1 MGFRRLVLCCLS
13 LCASWTGGSAA
24 AAQEDRLHVLF
35 LGDRGHH
42 QPEARLHQVYG
53 ELGRAR
59 IAVDYQERVEA
70 LVPER
75 LALYD
80 VVMVYANHLEIAPA
94 QEQALLAWVNA
105 GGGLFAVHSASAC
118 FPGSQVWGE
127 LVGAR
132 FASHGGEVFTQRVVD
147 DGHPVTE
154 GWQPFTCWDETYV
167 HSEHREEGRRVLTMR
182 EEEPWTWV
190 RAQGEGRVIY
200 TASGH
205 DARAWSQPGFVELLI
220 RGTVW
225 AAGDEAAARWRA
237 AGELPTLRYRDE
249 DTVPNYERRDPK
261 PQYQLPL
268 DVADAQR
275 HLQVAAGFRVE
286 LFASEPDITNPIAMC
301 WDERGRL
308 WVLESIDYPNQV
320 NDDGRGRDRIVIC
333 TDTDED
339 GRADDF
345 TVFAEGLNV
354 PTAITRWK
362 DGVIVAQAPDVL
374 YFADDDGDDRAD
386 RRELLFT
393 GFGRGDTHAGP
404 SSFTFGPDGW
414 IYGAVGY
421 SAFSGEVGGEAVQLT
436 MGVYRFRPDGSALQP
451 VGRFTNNTWGFGF
464 DSRGELYGSTANGA
478 PSFHIGLP
486 QHQLRALHPMGT
498 GAQPVAG
505 FSQLH
510 HLSPYL
516 RQVDV
521 FGGYT
526 AAAGHQFTASGTLPP
541 HVSLDT
547 ALICEPTGH
556 LVSMSQPVAQGS
568 SVRTEG
574 GWNLIA
580 SSDEWFSPIQAEV
593 GPDGAVW
600 IADWC
605 EFIVQH
611 NPTPN
616 PQRGG
621 FQAENGKGNAHI
633 NPLRDRERGR
643 IWRVVPTVSAETA
656 AIPDLAQAEVPALLA
671 ATDHPNRFWR
681 MQAQRLLEERGP
693 SRVSADLIEAWP
705 QLTDRQKTH
714 LTPLMFRSAA
724 VKDAAP
730 WDRYA
735 CLRSGHPAL
744 QRITLRS
751 LPEEED
757 ATRALLAS
765 NLLFT
770 PDASLRR
777 EAWLAAARQPE
788 SVLLG
793 KMLAAAAVLPDL
805 AEDPF
810 LADALALAGLRHA
823 PGFLE
828 GLMPLLEMERV
839 QASEAPPNLMPNPGF
854 EDGAGTQPAGWRP
867 RGYSGEAEVAWVNG
881 GRGGGKGLQIRSTS
895 GSDHSWFADVAV
907 EPRTRY
913 RFSGWV
919 RTEGLESR
927 RNGMGALFNVHT
939 MGQTV
944 TAAVRGDADWT
955 RVELEF
961 ETGPGQRSVSINCL
975 YGGWGWAVGTAW
987 YDDVS
992 LTKLSGGSLATE
1004 LAQRIGAVRGR
1015 GAAERLAALLEGGDP
1030 QAGEAVLRDN
1040 PVASCLRCHEL
1051 DGVGGKI
1058 GPALDG
1064 VADRL
1069 TREELLESLLDPNA
1083 TLAAG
1088 FEGSVSP
1095 MPPMGG
1101 ILPDEDLRDLVAYL
1115 SALRGSDER

>member
-1 MGFRRLVLCCLS
+1 MEFRRLTTVCFLVCFGL
-13 LCASWTGGSAA
+13 AA
-24 AAQEDRLHVLF
+24 ARPLQAQDNRLHVLF

-53 ELGRAR
+53 QLGRAR
-59 IAVDYQERVEA
+59 IAVDYEERVEA

-80 VVMVYANHLEIAPA
+80 VVMVYANHLEIATA
-94 QEQALLAWVNA
+94 NEVALKQWVEA
-105 GGGLFAVHSASAC
+105 GGGLFAVHCASAC
-118 FPGSQVWGE
+118 FPESEIWGE

-147 DGHPVTE
+147 DAHPVTD
-154 GWQPFTCWDETYV
+154 GWEPFTSWDETYV
-167 HSEHREEGRRVLTMR
+167 HDEHLSEGRRVLAMR

-190 RAQGEGRVIY
+190 RQQGKGRVIY

-205 DARAWSQPGFVELLI
+205 DARTWSQPAFVDLLI

-225 AAGDEAAARWRA
+225 AAGEEAAARWRA
-237 AGELPTLRYRDE
+237 AGELPALRYRDE

-268 DVADAQR
+268 EVEDAER
-275 HLQVAAGFRVE
+275 HLQVSAGFRVE
-286 LFASEPDITNPIAMC
+286 LFASEPEITNPIAMC

-308 WVLESIDYPNQV
+308 WVLESIDYPNEV

-333 TDTDED
+333 EDTDAD
-339 GRADDF
+339 GRADEF
-345 TVFAEGLNV
+345 TVFVDGLNV

-362 DGVIVAQAPDVL
+362 DGVIIAQAPDVIYL
-374 YFADDDGDDRAD
+374 ADTDGDDRAD
-386 RRELLFT
+386 AREVLFT

-404 SSFTFGPDGW
+404 SSFTYGPDGW

-421 SAFSGEVGGEAVQLT
+421 SAFSGEVGGEQVRLT

-464 DSRGELYGSTANGA
+464 DPMGELFGSTANGA

-486 QHQLRALHPMGT
+486 QHQLRALSPQNP
-498 GAQPVAG
+498 GAQPVAA

-526 AAAGHQFTASGTLPP
+526 AAAGHQFTASTTLPAYIP
-541 HVSLDT
+541 PST

-556 LVSMSQPVAQGS
+556 LVSMSQPVADGS
-568 SVRTEG
+568 SYRTEG

-580 SSDEWFSPIQAEV
+580 SSDEWFSPVQAEV

-600 IADWC
+600 VADWY

-621 FQAENGKGNAHI
+621 FEGRNGKGNAHI

-643 IWRVVPTVSAETA
+643 IWRVVPTASAETA
-656 AIPDLAQAEVPALLA
+656 PAPRLVGANAEQLIA

-681 MQAQRLLEERGP
+681 MQAQRLLDQHSP
-693 SRVSADLIEAWP
+693 SEVSAALIEAWP
-705 QLTDRQKTH
+705 SLSARQRTH
-714 LTPLMFRSAA
+714 LTPLMFRSGA
-724 VKDAAP
+724 VADAQAV
-730 WDRYA
+730 DRFA
-735 CLRSGHPAL
+735 GLRERDPAV
-744 QRITLRS
+744 QRATLRA
-751 LPEEED
+751 LPASNE
-757 ATRALLAS
+757 ATAALRRS

-777 EAWLAAARQPE
+777 EAWLAAARMPE
-788 SVLLG
+788 DAELG
-793 KMLAAAAVLPDL
+793 KLLAASAVLPDV
-805 AEDPF
+805 ADDPF

-839 QASEAPPNLMPNPGF
+839 QASEPMPNLMPNPGF
-854 EDGAGTQPAGWRP
+854 EEGAGELPESWRP
-867 RGYSGEAEVAWVNG
+867 RTYSGQASHAWVDGGRNG
-881 GRGGGKGLQIRSTS
+881 GKCLQISS
-895 GSDHSWFADVAV
+895 DIGSDNSWYADIAV
-907 EPRTRY
+907 KPRTKY

-919 RTEGLESR
+919 RTEGLEPR

-944 TAAVRGDADWT
+944 TQPVRGDQDWT

-961 ETGPGQRSVSINCL
+961 ETGAGQRSISINCL
-975 YGGWGWAVGTAW
+975 FGGWGWAVGTAW

-992 LTKLSGGSLATE
+992 LVELRGGSLATS
-1004 LAQRIGAVRGR
+1004 LAQRIGEVRGR
-1015 GAAERLAALLEGGDP
+1015 GTAQLTEELLQGGD
-1030 QAGEAVLRDN
+1030 ATRGEQVLREN
-1040 PVASCLRCHEL
+1040 PIASCLRCHALGGE
-1051 DGVGGKI
+1051 GGKI

-1064 VADRL
+1064 VAARL
-1069 TREELLESLLDPNA
+1069 TREQLLESLLDPNA
-1083 TLAAG
+1083 TLADG
-1088 FEGSVSP
+1088 YEGGVSP

-1101 ILPDEDLRDLVAYL
+1101 ILPDDDVRDLVAFL
-1115 SALRGSDER
+1115 ATLNAAGD